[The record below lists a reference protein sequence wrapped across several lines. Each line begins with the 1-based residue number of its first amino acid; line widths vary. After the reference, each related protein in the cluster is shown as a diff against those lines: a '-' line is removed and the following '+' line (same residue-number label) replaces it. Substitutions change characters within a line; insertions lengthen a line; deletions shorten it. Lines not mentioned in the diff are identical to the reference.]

1 MNTSERLDE
10 IEKEQQYRDSVLCW
24 DHHYGGELLIIA
36 RRLLKDREALLT
48 CIRESIKDIEEGCYA
63 MDALA
68 RLRAALEV

>member
-1 MNTSERLDE
+1 MNAQKSLDTLYTWRMQGTND
-10 IEKEQQYRDSVLCW
+10 IGY
-24 DHHYGGELLIIA
+24 IA
-36 RRLLKDREALLT
+36 DEAMDLATTLLKEREALLT